1 MEGLPRH
8 FAREA
13 QALAAAGI
21 HSWPD
26 LIDSDDRLLRHLA
39 STTLASEARL
49 QRLRAQARLMVALD
63 LPAEA
68 ASLLLHG
75 GIPDVSSL
83 ASAEPDDLL
92 RRLQR
97 LERSLLKGP
106 PRLTTSSLHRWIS
119 AARRQAGRSSN

>member
-13 QALAAAGI
+13 RALAAAGI
-21 HSWPD
+21 HSWPE
-26 LIDSDDRLLRHLA
+26 LTGVDDHLLRHLA
-39 STTLASEARL
+39 GTTLASEARL
-49 QRLRAQARLMVALD
+49 QRLRAQARLIVALD

-68 ASLLLHG
+68 AALLLHG
-75 GIPDVSSL
+75 GIPDVASL
-83 ASAEPDDLL
+83 AAAQPDDLL

-97 LERSLLKGP
+97 LERSLLQGP

-119 AARRQAGRSSN
+119 EARRQAGRSSN